1 MQSYQGQCVIITG
14 AASGIGYQFALEFA
28 RRGASVGAIDRNEGQ
43 LKALSES
50 LSIQSTASTC
60 AIATADVTDRQ
71 AIQAAI
77 ESLIISLGKP
87 NVVIASAGIG
97 DENPVTNFSAET
109 FARQVSINLIG
120 VANTLEPLIPHF
132 MQQRKGHII
141 ALSSLASYRGLPNMA
156 GYCASKA
163 GLSAFMDS
171 LRVELKDY
179 GITCTTFCPGFIH
192 TNMTSDLDL
201 PPSEVM
207 SLDYAI
213 GRMMQAIDDK
223 QSYLA
228 FPRKNHWLLAF
239 GRMLPTQVGDFLTMR
254 RMSKLKVTKKD
265 APS

>member
-1 MQSYQGQCVIITG
+1 
-14 AASGIGYQFALEFA
+14 
-28 RRGASVGAIDRNEGQ
+28 
-43 LKALSES
+43 
-50 LSIQSTASTC
+50 
-60 AIATADVTDRQ
+60 
-71 AIQAAI
+71 
-77 ESLIISLGKP
+77 
-87 NVVIASAGIG
+87 
-97 DENPVTNFSAET
+97 
-109 FARQVSINLIG
+109 
-120 VANTLEPLIPHF
+120 
-132 MQQRKGHII
+132 
-141 ALSSLASYRGLPNMA
+141 MA

-179 GITCTTFCPGFIH
+179 GIACTTFCPGFIH
-192 TNMTSDLDL
+192 TSMTSDLDL

-239 GRMLPTQVGDFLTMR
+239 SRMLPTHVGDFLTMR

-265 APS
+265 AASL